1 MTNARSLLCQGGA
14 LRSVRV
20 GAAACGLL
28 LSGCW
33 VTERYIATPAQRVQ
47 AAQLSTVYAE
57 TTALPVHRYK
67 KTPGHEAGKAVFLRA
82 DALSQGQ
89 QETELTLPPGA
100 AGVAAGPSGAP
111 VVIRSRRYSPVVT
124 AGATLT
130 GVGSIISVVGT
141 IIYFTSTG
149 GNNLAGGIVALSAEP
164 MMLAGTLMWIFGIL
178 RPPQEVAAGRA
189 EVRYLEAAP
198 TLPTAPLAPAV
209 PPASLSSQP
218 AAPAPALS
226 LRF

>member
-1 MTNARSLLCQGGA
+1 MNARKLSCQSGA
-14 LRSVRV
+14 LHSVRV
-20 GAAACGLL
+20 GAAACGLF

-67 KTPGHEAGKAVFLRA
+67 KTPGHEVGKAVYLRA
-82 DALSQGQ
+82 DALTKA
-89 QETELTLPPGA
+89 QEEPALPLPSGTA
-100 AGVAAGPSGAP
+100 VGGAGPGGAP

-149 GNNLAGGIVALSAEP
+149 DNNLAGGIVALSAEP

-198 TLPTAPLAPAV
+198 ALPTPPLSSAV
-209 PPASLSSQP
+209 PAASPSPLP
-218 AAPAPALS
+218 PAPAPALS

>member
-1 MTNARSLLCQGGA
+1 MTHARSLLCRYGA
-14 LRSVRV
+14 PSSVRA

-28 LSGCW
+28 LGGCW
-33 VTERYIATPAQRVQ
+33 VTERYITTPEQRVQ
-47 AAQLSTVYAE
+47 AAQLPAGDPTV
-57 TTALPVHRYK
+57 TVLPVHRYK
-67 KTPGHEAGKAVFLRA
+67 KTPGREVGKAVFLRA
-82 DALSQGQ
+82 DALAQGQ
-89 QETELTLPPGA
+89 EEPGSALPPGA
-100 AGVAAGPSGAP
+100 ATAVAESGGAP

-149 GNNLAGGIVALSAEP
+149 DNNLAGGIVALSAEP

-189 EVRYLEAAP
+189 GVRYLEAVP
-198 TLPTAPLAPAV
+198 TLPTSPLSPAV
-209 PPASLSSQP
+209 PAAPLSSLP
-218 AAPAPALS
+218 PAPAPALS